1 MIEAGLR
8 QARREGWGLYLYRLG
23 LTFFLMVQALQ
34 AFPAQAGVVALAI
47 LVFNQGLA
55 AVVQDG
61 RLYFLMANRASDLAE
76 RKTRHAIL
84 AAHEP
89 YHRERLDSHPD
100 RPLMTSEFWAEV
112 DQRVADEIMFND
124 TEPQRIPGPLLVIG
138 NAFGR
143 LLADLVLLMAAQWV
157 SGVYI

>member
-1 MIEAGLR
+1 
-8 QARREGWGLYLYRLG
+8 
-23 LTFFLMVQALQ
+23 
-34 AFPAQAGVVALAI
+34 
-47 LVFNQGLA
+47 
-55 AVVQDG
+55 
-61 RLYFLMANRASDLAE
+61 
-76 RKTRHAIL
+76 
-84 AAHEP
+84 
-89 YHRERLDSHPD
+89 
-100 RPLMTSEFWAEV
+100 MTSEFWAEV